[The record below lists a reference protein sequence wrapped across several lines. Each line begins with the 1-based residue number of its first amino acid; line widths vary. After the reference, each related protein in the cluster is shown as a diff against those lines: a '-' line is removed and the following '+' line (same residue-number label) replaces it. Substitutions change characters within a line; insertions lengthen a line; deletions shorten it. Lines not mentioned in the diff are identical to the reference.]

1 MIFLTPKDA
10 PNSSLVHMFNV
21 VSQRFA
27 ERASI
32 FLGQVNT
39 EGAWSIDLDR
49 ALSELE
55 GPHPVGVLGTAFS
68 FVHLLDHLNEVGIRI
83 SLPPSSRVM
92 ETGGYKGRSREVP
105 KPELHAMISK
115 FLGVSKSNIVTE
127 YGMSELSSQA
137 YDRVAGAVAGGFR
150 FPSWARARIISPET
164 GRDADEG
171 EAGLLQI
178 LDLANVWSALAV
190 LTGDVAVQREGGF
203 EILGRAETAGR
214 RGCSLMPV

>member
-1 MIFLTPKDA
+1 M
-10 PNSSLVHMFNV
+10 
-21 VSQRFA
+21 
-27 ERASI
+27 
-32 FLGQVNT
+32 
-39 EGAWSIDLDR
+39 
-49 ALSELE
+49 
-55 GPHPVGVLGTAFS
+55 GPPRLK
-68 FVHLLDHLNEVGIRI
+68 
-83 SLPPSSRVM
+83 LPPGSRIL
-92 ETGGYKGRSREVP
+92 ETGGYKSRSREMP
-105 KPELHAMISK
+105 KPELHRLISK
-115 FLGVSKSNIVTE
+115 RLGIDPVFIVCE